1 MRLPRHSRK
10 QDTTVQTQERTD
22 ERIAVKATVNGVE
35 RSATVEPRT
44 LLVSLLRDE
53 FGLTGTHT
61 GCETGQCGACT
72 VLIDG
77 EAVKSCMVL
86 AAQADGV
93 EITTI
98 EGLAP
103 QGQLHPIQRAFW
115 EEHGLQC
122 GYCTPGVLLSTAALL
137 RHNPQPDE
145 TEIRHALEG
154 NICRCT
160 GYHNIVTSV
169 QSAAERLARGD
180 QPEDI

>member
-1 MRLPRHSRK
+1 
-10 QDTTVQTQERTD
+10 VQTQERTQ
-22 ERIAVKATVNGVE
+22 ERITVTTTVNGAE
-35 RSATVEPRT
+35 RVAEVAPRT

-72 VLIDG
+72 VLLDG

-86 AAQADGV
+86 AVQAEGAA
-93 EITTI
+93 ITTV

-122 GYCTPGVLLSTAALL
+122 GYCTPGVLISTYALL
-137 RHNPQPDE
+137 QHNPRPDE

-160 GYHNIVTSV
+160 GYHNIVKSV

-180 QPEDI
+180 QPENI